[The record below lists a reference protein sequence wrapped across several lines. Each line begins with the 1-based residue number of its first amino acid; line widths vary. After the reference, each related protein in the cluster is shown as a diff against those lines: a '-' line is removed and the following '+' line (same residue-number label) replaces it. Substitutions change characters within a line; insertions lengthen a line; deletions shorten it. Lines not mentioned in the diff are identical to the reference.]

1 MREDLVRYTLNI
13 SVADIFKFLVR
24 NETDLSWS
32 YSFSKVFV
40 PV

>member
-24 NETDLSWS
+24 NETDFSWS
-32 YSFSKVFV
+32 NNF
-40 PV
+40 